1 MLKGEEMKDQ
11 QKQEIKNLNEII
23 RYWKNKC
30 EELNIKIKSLEDYKR
45 GMNDALYYLGSKR

>member
-1 MLKGEEMKDQ
+1 MKDQ